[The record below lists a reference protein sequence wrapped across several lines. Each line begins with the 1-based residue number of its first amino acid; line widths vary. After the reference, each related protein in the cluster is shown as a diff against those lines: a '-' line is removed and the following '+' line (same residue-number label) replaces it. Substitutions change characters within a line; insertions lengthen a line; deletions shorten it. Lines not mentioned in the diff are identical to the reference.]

1 MSISSNFLWRHGVH
15 AVFAVPVSMAK
26 KVEAAEVEAEADTE
40 QLVSAMK
47 TVSVFFCLTN
57 IVGNAAYMMEVA

>member
-1 MSISSNFLWRHGVH
+1 M
-15 AVFAVPVSMAK
+15 FAVPVSMAK